1 MTEDDIV
8 YENGRFWVARQCNA
22 FVVYR
27 SAITYSVSDSA
38 YARTPDGLSVA
49 RARRDYL
56 ANRFRC
62 QSRTKAARHSR

>member
-8 YENGRFWVARQCNA
+8 YENGRFWVARECNA

-27 SAITYSVSDSA
+27 SGITHSVSDSA

-49 RARRDYL
+49 RRRCDYL
-56 ANRFRC
+56 TNRFRC
-62 QSRTKAARHSR
+62 QRRTEAARHSS